1 MTKYLSP
8 LSVPNWLSKTFW
20 WNILLTQRKWR
31 YTYKNHLHLSQ
42 RVKLKIH
49 DQSVQFWISNFIN
62 ALILQYKYFWPKT
75 KNISINLCAALMYKL
90 FYQKKLIRRQWKFC
104 LIRFRII
111 SKIYRCN
118 PFCNLK
124 LIIICQEIQSFVNIN
139 KIKMFYLQGVQF

>member
-1 MTKYLSP
+1 MKYITYTTKM
-8 LSVPNWLSKTFW
+8 
-20 WNILLTQRKWR
+20 
-31 YTYKNHLHLSQ
+31 
-42 RVKLKIH
+42 KIH
-49 DQSVQFWISNFIN
+49 IQKPLASITESQVENTWSICTVLNIKFYQCSNTT
-62 ALILQYKYFWPKT
+62 QKYFWPKT

-124 LIIICQEIQSFVNIN
+124 LIIICKEIQSFVNIN